1 VRRGGELDLQD
12 RLQTQELRVAE
23 PALCTTC
30 PKGQLAARCTTASS
44 LSLQCCRLE
53 VEHGRAAEET
63 TMNGKG
69 FSLLAPS
76 GSLPALLVTAVLVLA
91 AAVPAAFVT
100 AQPAAAADAA
110 TIPPDQLDS
119 LVAPIALY
127 PDPLLAQVLA
137 ASTYPIEIV
146 ELQQWLTKNSG
157 LKDKALTE
165 AVQQQPWDASVQALA
180 GMPDVVKRL
189 SDDIQ
194 WTTNL
199 GNAFLAQQND
209 VMAAVQRMRSK
220 AKSKGTLESTEQQ
233 VVQTK
238 TVENQQVIVIEQANP
253 QVVYVPSYNPTVVYG
268 PPVYPY
274 PPVYYPPPPPP
285 GSMLIS
291 FGVGMAMG
299 AMMSGGWGYNCGWG
313 HSNTVVI
320 NNNNT
325 YINNQNV
332 RTGNRN
338 VNNNWQHNGAHRG
351 GTPYPNASTANRY
364 GGTTRGASTAN
375 RQANAQQQIARQGGS
390 AGDRAGASGG
400 GGARQG
406 AGVSDRSAPG
416 GGGGA
421 REGGSVSDRSA
432 GAGGGAGRSGGA
444 GDSRPAGG
452 GGQAG
457 SGQDRIGSRD
467 LSASSGREQRSGFG
481 GGSDGFSGARAKET
495 SSRGA
500 SSRGGRSGGGGKRR

>member
-1 VRRGGELDLQD
+1 ML
-12 RLQTQELRVAE
+12 
-23 PALCTTC
+23 PAGL
-30 PKGQLAARCTTASS
+30 
-44 LSLQCCRLE
+44 
-53 VEHGRAAEET
+53 EHGRAAEET
-63 TMNGKG
+63 TMTGKG

-76 GSLPALLVTAVLVLA
+76 GRAPTLLVAAVLILA
-91 AAVPAAFVT
+91 AATPGSWVSAQ
-100 AQPAAAADAA
+100 QPAPAEGA
-110 TIPPDQLDS
+110 TIPADQLDS

-146 ELQQWLTKNSG
+146 QLQQWLTKNSG
-157 LKDKALTE
+157 LKDQALTD

-199 GNAFLAQQND
+199 GNAFLAQQSD

-220 AKSKGTLESTEQQ
+220 AKSNGNLESTPQQ
-233 VVQTK
+233 VVETRS
-238 TVENQQVIVIEQANP
+238 VESQQVIVIEQANP

-285 GSMLIS
+285 GSLAIS
-291 FGVGMAMG
+291 FGIGMAMG
-299 AMMSGGWGYNCGWG
+299 AMMSGGWGYGCGWG

-320 NNNNT
+320 NSNNT
-325 YINNQNV
+325 YVRNQNV
-332 RTGNRN
+332 RTGN

-375 RQANAQQQIARQGGS
+375 RQANAQQQIARQGGG
-390 AGDRAGASGG
+390 AGDRPGATGAGGS
-400 GGARQG
+400 RQG
-406 AGVSDRSAPG
+406 A
-416 GGGGA
+416 
-421 REGGSVSDRSA
+421 SVSDRSA
-432 GAGGGAGRSGGA
+432 SAGAGGARQNASVSDRSASPGGA
-444 GDSRPAGG
+444 GDRDAAGSGGKAGG
-452 GGQAG
+452 
-457 SGQDRIGSRD
+457 GQDRIGSRD
-467 LSASSGREQRSGFG
+467 LSASSGRDQRSGFG
-481 GGSDGFSGARAKET
+481 GGSDGFSGSRAQEAST
-495 SSRGA
+495 RGA
-500 SSRGGRSGGGGKRR
+500 SSRGSRSGGGGRRR

>member
-1 VRRGGELDLQD
+1 VRRGGELDLQE
-12 RLQTQELRVAE
+12 RLQAQNLRIAE
-23 PALCTTC
+23 PVLRTTC
-30 PKGQLAARCTTASS
+30 PKGQLAVRCSTAAS
-44 LSLQCCRLE
+44 LSLRCCRLE
-53 VEHGRAAEET
+53 VEYGRAADET

-69 FSLLAPS
+69 LYLLAPS
-76 GSLPALLVTAVLVLA
+76 GSLPALLVAAVLIIA

-100 AQPAAAADAA
+100 AQQSASVDGAK
-110 TIPPDQLDS
+110 IPPDQLDS

-146 ELQQWLTKNSG
+146 ELQQWLTKNPG
-157 LKDKALTE
+157 LKDKALTD
-165 AVQQQPWDASVQALA
+165 AVEQQPWDASVQALA

-199 GNAFLAQQND
+199 GNAFLAQQSD

-220 AKSKGTLESTEQQ
+220 AKGNGNLESTQQQ

-285 GSMLIS
+285 GSLAIS
-291 FGVGMAMG
+291 FGIGMAMG

-338 VNNNWQHNGAHRG
+338 VNNNWQHNAAHRG
-351 GTPYPNASTANRY
+351 GTPYPNASTADRY

-375 RQANAQQQIARQGGS
+375 RPANAQQQLAR
-390 AGDRAGASGG
+390 
-400 GGARQG
+400 
-406 AGVSDRSAPG
+406 P
-416 GGGGA
+416 
-421 REGGSVSDRSA
+421 GGSVSDRSA
-432 GAGGGAGRSGGA
+432 AAGAGAGRSGG
-444 GDSRPAGG
+444 
-452 GGQAG
+452 
-457 SGQDRIGSRD
+457 GQDRIGSRD
-467 LSASSGREQRSGFG
+467 LSASSGRDQRSGFG
-481 GGSDGFSGARAKET
+481 GGSDGFSGSRAQDM

-500 SSRGGRSGGGGKRR
+500 SSRGGRSGGGGRRR

>member
-1 VRRGGELDLQD
+1 
-12 RLQTQELRVAE
+12 
-23 PALCTTC
+23 
-30 PKGQLAARCTTASS
+30 
-44 LSLQCCRLE
+44 
-53 VEHGRAAEET
+53 
-63 TMNGKG
+63 MNGKG
-69 FSLLAPS
+69 RSLLPPPRRV
-76 GSLPALLVTAVLVLA
+76 PALLAVAMFIIAAALTSAAFLA
-91 AAVPAAFVT
+91 AQ
-100 AQPAAAADAA
+100 QPAPADAA

-146 ELQQWLTKNSG
+146 ELQQWLSKNSG
-157 LKDKALTE
+157 LKDKALTD
-165 AVQQQPWDASVQALA
+165 AVEQQPWDASVQALA

-209 VMAAVQRMRSK
+209 VMAAVQRMRNK
-220 AKSKGTLESTEQQ
+220 AKSNGNLESTPQQ

-238 TVENQQVIVIEQANP
+238 SVENQQVIVIEQANP

-285 GSMLIS
+285 GSLAIS
-291 FGVGMAMG
+291 FGIGMAMG

-313 HSNTVVI
+313 HSNTVII

-325 YINNQNV
+325 YIKNQNV

-338 VNNNWQHNGAHRG
+338 VNNNWQHNAAHRG

-375 RQANAQQQIARQGGS
+375 RQANAQQQIARQNGGA
-390 AGDRAGASGG
+390 AGRSGAAG
-400 GGARQG
+400 GGAGRQG
-406 AGVSDRSAPG
+406 GNVSDRSAPG
-416 GGGGA
+416 GGAGPRQGA
-421 REGGSVSDRSA
+421 SVSDRSA
-432 GAGGGAGRSGGA
+432 SAGDGGKAGG
-444 GDSRPAGG
+444 
-452 GGQAG
+452 
-457 SGQDRIGSRD
+457 GQDRIGSRD
-467 LSASSGREQRSGFG
+467 LSAGSGRDQRSGFG
-481 GGSDGFSGARAKET
+481 GGADGFSGSRAQEM
-495 SSRGA
+495 SSRGV
-500 SSRGGRSGGGGKRR
+500 SSRGGRSGSGGRHR

>member
-1 VRRGGELDLQD
+1 
-12 RLQTQELRVAE
+12 
-23 PALCTTC
+23 
-30 PKGQLAARCTTASS
+30 
-44 LSLQCCRLE
+44 LQCCRLE
-53 VEHGRAAEET
+53 VEHGGADEETT

-69 FSLLAPS
+69 FSLLPPP
-76 GSLPALLVTAVLVLA
+76 GSLPALLLAAVLVIG
-91 AAVPAAFVT
+91 AAVPAAFVN
-100 AQPAAAADAA
+100 AQQPAPAGDAK
-110 TIPPDQLDS
+110 IPPDQLDS

-157 LKDKALTE
+157 LKDKALTD
-165 AVQQQPWDASVQALA
+165 AVEQQPWDASVQALA

-189 SDDIQ
+189 SDDVQ

-220 AKSKGTLESTEQQ
+220 AKSKGTLESTPQQ

-238 TVENQQVIVIEQANP
+238 TVESQQVIVIEQADP

-285 GSMLIS
+285 GSLLIS

-338 VNNNWQHNGAHRG
+338 VNNNTWQHNSAHRG

-375 RQANAQQQIARQGGS
+375 RQANAQQQIARQGGG
-390 AGDRAGASGG
+390 AGDRSGAAGG
-400 GGARQG
+400 GTARQ
-406 AGVSDRSAPG
+406 
-416 GGGGA
+416 
-421 REGGSVSDRSA
+421 GGSVSDRSA
-432 GAGGGAGRSGGA
+432 
-444 GDSRPAGG
+444 PAGG
-452 GGQAG
+452 GGARPDAG
-457 SGQDRIGSRD
+457 VSDRSAAAGGGGPAGGVGRAGGGQDRIGSRD

-481 GGSDGFSGARAKET
+481 GGSDGFSGARAQET

-500 SSRGGRSGGGGKRR
+500 SSRGGRSGGGGRRR

>member
-1 VRRGGELDLQD
+1 MRQRILAILCAISLAGGD
-12 RLQTQELRVAE
+12 A
-23 PALCTTC
+23 
-30 PKGQLAARCTTASS
+30 
-44 LSLQCCRLE
+44 
-53 VEHGRAAEET
+53 
-63 TMNGKG
+63 
-69 FSLLAPS
+69 F
-76 GSLPALLVTAVLVLA
+76 
-91 AAVPAAFVT
+91 AAVAAGAAQAPAGQAPG
-100 AQPAAAADAA
+100 ASASAAMIPA
-110 TIPPDQLDS
+110 DQLDS

-157 LKDKALTE
+157 LKDKALTD
-165 AVQQQPWDASVQALA
+165 AVEQQPWDASVQALA

-199 GNAFLAQQND
+199 GNAFLAQQSD

-220 AKSKGTLESTEQQ
+220 AKGNGNLESTPQQ

-285 GSMLIS
+285 GSLAIS
-291 FGVGMAMG
+291 FGIGMAMG

-338 VNNNWQHNGAHRG
+338 VNNNWQHNAAHRG
-351 GTPYPNASTANRY
+351 GTPYPNAATADRF
-364 GGTTRGASTAN
+364 GGTTRGASAAN
-375 RQANAQQQIARQGGS
+375 RQANAQQQLGRQ
-390 AGDRAGASGG
+390 
-400 GGARQG
+400 
-406 AGVSDRSAPG
+406 
-416 GGGGA
+416 
-421 REGGSVSDRSA
+421 GGSVSDRSA
-432 GAGGGAGRSGGA
+432 AGGGGAARQGGSVSDRSAAGGGGAARQGGSVSDRSSAAVAGAGRSGG
-444 GDSRPAGG
+444 G
-452 GGQAG
+452 
-457 SGQDRIGSRD
+457 GQDRIGSRD
-467 LSASSGREQRSGFG
+467 LSGSSGRDQRSGLG
-481 GGSDGFSGARAKET
+481 GGSDGFSGARAQEM

-500 SSRGGRSGGGGKRR
+500 SSRGGRSSGGGRRR

>member
-1 VRRGGELDLQD
+1 
-12 RLQTQELRVAE
+12 
-23 PALCTTC
+23 
-30 PKGQLAARCTTASS
+30 
-44 LSLQCCRLE
+44 
-53 VEHGRAAEET
+53 
-63 TMNGKG
+63 MNGKG
-69 FSLLAPS
+69 LSLLAPS
-76 GSLPALLVTAVLVLA
+76 GGVPALLVAAVLILA
-91 AAVPAAFVT
+91 AAAPSAFAT
-100 AQPAAAADAA
+100 AQQPAPADAA
-110 TIPPDQLDS
+110 TIPADQLDS

-146 ELQQWLTKNSG
+146 QLQQWLTKNPG
-157 LKDKALTE
+157 LKDEALTK
-165 AVQQQPWDASVQALA
+165 AVEQQPWDASVQALA

-199 GNAFLAQQND
+199 GNAFLAQQSD

-220 AKSKGTLESTEQQ
+220 AKSKGALESTPQQ
-233 VVQTK
+233 VVETK
-238 TVENQQVIVIEQANP
+238 TVESQQVIVIEQANP

-285 GSMLIS
+285 GSMLLS

-299 AMMSGGWGYNCGWG
+299 AMMSGGWGYGCGWG

-325 YINNQNV
+325 YVRNQNV
-332 RTGNRN
+332 RTGNAGGAG
-338 VNNNWQHNGAHRG
+338 NNWQHNGAHRG

-375 RQANAQQQIARQGGS
+375 RQANAQQQIARQGGG
-390 AGDRAGASGG
+390 AGDRSGAGGG

-406 AGVSDRSAPG
+406 GNASDRSAAGGARQSAGVSDRSAPG

-421 REGGSVSDRSA
+421 RASASDRSA
-432 GAGGGAGRSGGA
+432 SAGGA
-444 GDSRPAGG
+444 GDRASAGG
-452 GGQAG
+452 GGKAG
-457 SGQDRIGSRD
+457 GGQDRIGSRD
-467 LSASSGREQRSGFG
+467 LSSSSGRDQRSGFG
-481 GGSDGFSGARAKET
+481 GGSDGFSGSRAQET

-500 SSRGGRSGGGGKRR
+500 SSRGSRSGGGGRRK

>member
-1 VRRGGELDLQD
+1 ML
-12 RLQTQELRVAE
+12 
-23 PALCTTC
+23 PAGL
-30 PKGQLAARCTTASS
+30 
-44 LSLQCCRLE
+44 
-53 VEHGRAAEET
+53 EHGRAAEET
-63 TMNGKG
+63 TMNAKG
-69 FSLLAPS
+69 FSLRTPL
-76 GSLPALLVTAVLVLA
+76 GSLPTLIVAVVLILCA
-91 AAVPAAFVT
+91 AAPSPFVT
-100 AQPAAAADAA
+100 AQQPAPADAA

-146 ELQQWLTKNSG
+146 ELQQWLSKNSG
-157 LKDKALTE
+157 LKDEALTK
-165 AVQQQPWDASVQALA
+165 AVEQQPWDASVQALA

-199 GNAFLAQQND
+199 GNAFLAQQSD

-220 AKSKGTLESTEQQ
+220 AKSKGALESTPQQ

-285 GSMLIS
+285 GSLLIS

-325 YINNQNV
+325 YVRNQNV
-332 RTGNRN
+332 RTGN
-338 VNNNWQHNGAHRG
+338 VGGAGNNWQHNGAHRG

-375 RQANAQQQIARQGGS
+375 RQANAQQQIARQGGG
-390 AGDRAGASGG
+390 AGDRSGAAGAGGGRQSPGVSDRSAAGGGGGRQGASASDRSAPAGG
-400 GGARQG
+400 GGARQD
-406 AGVSDRSAPG
+406 A
-416 GGGGA
+416 
-421 REGGSVSDRSA
+421 SVSDRSA
-432 GAGGGAGRSGGA
+432 SAGGA
-444 GDSRPAGG
+444 GDRGAAAGG
-452 GGQAG
+452 GKAG
-457 SGQDRIGSRD
+457 GGQDRIGSRD

-481 GGSDGFSGARAKET
+481 GGSDGFSGSRAQET

-500 SSRGGRSGGGGKRR
+500 SSRGGGRSGGGGRRR

>member
-1 VRRGGELDLQD
+1 
-12 RLQTQELRVAE
+12 
-23 PALCTTC
+23 
-30 PKGQLAARCTTASS
+30 
-44 LSLQCCRLE
+44 
-53 VEHGRAAEET
+53 
-63 TMNGKG
+63 MNRKG
-69 FSLLAPS
+69 FSLLPPL
-76 GSLPALLVTAVLVLA
+76 GSLPGLLVAAVLILA
-91 AAVPAAFVT
+91 AAAPAAFVT
-100 AQPAAAADAA
+100 AQQPAPADGAR
-110 TIPPDQLDS
+110 IPPDQLDS

-146 ELQQWLTKNSG
+146 ELQQWLSKNSG
-157 LKDKALTE
+157 LKDRALTD
-165 AVQQQPWDASVQALA
+165 AVEQQPWDASVQALA

-220 AKSKGTLESTEQQ
+220 AKSNGNLESTQQQ

-238 TVENQQVIVIEQANP
+238 SVENQQVIVIEQASP
-253 QVVYVPSYNPTVVYG
+253 QVVYVPAYNPTVVYG

-274 PPVYYPPPPPP
+274 PPIYYPPPPPP
-285 GSMLIS
+285 GSLAIS
-291 FGVGMAMG
+291 FGIGMAMG
-299 AMMSGGWGYNCGWG
+299 AMMSGGWGYGCGWG

-325 YINNQNV
+325 YIRNQNV

-338 VNNNWQHNGAHRG
+338 VSNNWQHNAAHRG

-375 RQANAQQQIARQGGS
+375 RQANAQQQIARHGGS
-390 AGDRAGASGG
+390 AGDRAGATRAGA
-400 GGARQG
+400 ARQG
-406 AGVSDRSAPG
+406 ASVSDRSAP
-416 GGGGA
+416 
-421 REGGSVSDRSA
+421 
-432 GAGGGAGRSGGA
+432 
-444 GDSRPAGG
+444 AGG
-452 GGQAG
+452 GGKAG
-457 SGQDRIGSRD
+457 GGQDRIGSRD
-467 LSASSGREQRSGFG
+467 LPTRSGRDQRSGFG
-481 GGSDGFSGARAKET
+481 GGSDGFSGASAQEM

-500 SSRGGRSGGGGKRR
+500 SSRGGRSAGGGKRR

>member
-1 VRRGGELDLQD
+1 VRH
-12 RLQTQELRVAE
+12 TI
-23 PALCTTC
+23 
-30 PKGQLAARCTTASS
+30 ASS
-44 LSLQCCRLE
+44 LALQCCRLE

-76 GSLPALLVTAVLVLA
+76 RSLPVLLVAAVLVIA

-100 AQPAAAADAA
+100 AQQAAPADAA
-110 TIPPDQLDS
+110 VIPPDQLDA

-127 PDPLLAQVLA
+127 PDPLLAQVLT

-165 AVQQQPWDASVQALA
+165 AVEQQPWDASVQALA

-189 SDDIQ
+189 SDDVQ

-220 AKSKGTLESTEQQ
+220 AKSKGTLESTPQQ

-238 TVENQQVIVIEQANP
+238 TVESQQVIVIEQADP

-285 GSMLIS
+285 GSLLIS

-338 VNNNWQHNGAHRG
+338 VNNNNWQHNSAHRG

-375 RQANAQQQIARQGGS
+375 RQANAQQQIARQGGG
-390 AGDRAGASGG
+390 AGDRSGAGGSAG
-400 GGARQG
+400 RQG
-406 AGVSDRSAPG
+406 ASVSDRSAPA

-421 REGGSVSDRSA
+421 REGASVSDRSA
-432 GAGGGAGRSGGA
+432 AAGGGAGRNAGDGGPGGSGGK
-444 GDSRPAGG
+444 AGG
-452 GGQAG
+452 
-457 SGQDRIGSRD
+457 GQDRIGSRD
-467 LSASSGREQRSGFG
+467 LSGSSGREQRSGFG
-481 GGSDGFSGARAKET
+481 GGSDGFSGARAQET

-500 SSRGGRSGGGGKRR
+500 SSRGGRSGGGGRRR

>member
-1 VRRGGELDLQD
+1 M
-12 RLQTQELRVAE
+12 AA
-23 PALCTTC
+23 PALRTTC
-30 PKGQLAARCTTASS
+30 PKGQLAVRCTTASS
-44 LSLQCCRLE
+44 LSLQCCRLAA
-53 VEHGRAAEET
+53 EHGRAAEEIT
-63 TMNGKG
+63 VNGKG
-69 FSLLAPS
+69 FSLLAPA
-76 GSLPALLVTAVLVLA
+76 GSVPALLVAAVLILA
-91 AAVPAAFVT
+91 AAAPSPFLT
-100 AQPAAAADAA
+100 AQPAPAEGA
-110 TIPPDQLDS
+110 TIPADQLDS

-127 PDPLLAQVLA
+127 PDPLLAQLLA

-146 ELQQWLTKNSG
+146 QLQQWLTKNPG
-157 LKDKALTE
+157 LKDKALAE
-165 AVQQQPWDASVQALA
+165 AVEQQPWDASVQALA

-199 GNAFLAQQND
+199 GNAFLAQQSD

-220 AKSKGTLESTEQQ
+220 AKSNGNLESTQQQ

-238 TVENQQVIVIEQANP
+238 SVENQQVIVIEQANP

-285 GSMLIS
+285 GSLAIS

-299 AMMSGGWGYNCGWG
+299 AMMSGGWGYGCGWG

-325 YINNQNV
+325 YIHNQNV

-375 RQANAQQQIARQGGS
+375 RQANAQQQIGRQGG
-390 AGDRAGASGG
+390 
-400 GGARQG
+400 G
-406 AGVSDRSAPG
+406 AGDRSAP
-416 GGGGA
+416 
-421 REGGSVSDRSA
+421 
-432 GAGGGAGRSGGA
+432 AGGGAGRGG
-444 GDSRPAGG
+444 GAGG
-452 GGQAG
+452 GGNAG
-457 SGQDRIGSRD
+457 GGQDRIGSRD
-467 LSASSGREQRSGFG
+467 LSASSGRDQRSGFG
-481 GGSDGFSGARAKET
+481 GGSDGFSGARAQET

-500 SSRGGRSGGGGKRR
+500 SSRGSRSGGGGRRR

>member
-1 VRRGGELDLQD
+1 
-12 RLQTQELRVAE
+12 
-23 PALCTTC
+23 
-30 PKGQLAARCTTASS
+30 
-44 LSLQCCRLE
+44 
-53 VEHGRAAEET
+53 
-63 TMNGKG
+63 MNGKG

-76 GSLPALLVTAVLVLA
+76 GSVPALLVAAVLMLA
-91 AAVPAAFVT
+91 VAAPGSFVAAQ
-100 AQPAAAADAA
+100 QPAPADTA

-157 LKDKALTE
+157 LKDKALTD
-165 AVQQQPWDASVQALA
+165 AVEQQPWDASVQALA

-220 AKSKGTLESTEQQ
+220 AKSKGTLESTPQQ

-238 TVENQQVIVIEQANP
+238 SVENQQVIVIEQANP

-285 GSMLIS
+285 GSLLIS

-299 AMMSGGWGYNCGWG
+299 AMMSGGWGYGCGWG

-325 YINNQNV
+325 YVRNQNV
-332 RTGNRN
+332 RTGNAGGAG
-338 VNNNWQHNGAHRG
+338 NNWQHNAAHRG

-390 AGDRAGASGG
+390 AGDRSGATGG

-406 AGVSDRSAPG
+406 A
-416 GGGGA
+416 
-421 REGGSVSDRSA
+421 SVSDRSA
-432 GAGGGAGRSGGA
+432 AGGGGGRQSASVNDRSASAGGA
-444 GDSRPAGG
+444 GDRGAVSSGGKGG
-452 GGQAG
+452 G
-457 SGQDRIGSRD
+457 GQDRIGSRD
-467 LSASSGREQRSGFG
+467 LSSSSGREQRSGFG
-481 GGSDGFSGARAKET
+481 GGSDGFSGARAQET

-500 SSRGGRSGGGGKRR
+500 SSRGGGRSGGGGRRR